1 MACTTCTGLH
11 PLHLTWLLRQCP
23 RVAADLLLCL
33 FPLSVASVEDQGQD
47 LGAKAAPAA
56 LHQLPSQVQ
65 A

>member
-11 PLHLTWLLRQCP
+11 VLHRTWLLRQCP
-23 RVAADLLLCL
+23 CVAADLLLCL
-33 FPLSVASVEDQGQD
+33 FPLAVATVEQQGQE
-47 LGAKAAPAA
+47 LVAKAATAA